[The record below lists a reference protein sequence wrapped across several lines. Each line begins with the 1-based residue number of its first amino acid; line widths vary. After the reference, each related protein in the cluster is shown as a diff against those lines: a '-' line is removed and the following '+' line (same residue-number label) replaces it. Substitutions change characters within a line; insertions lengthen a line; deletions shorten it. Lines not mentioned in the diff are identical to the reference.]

1 MFWRILLASLRHQ
14 RARLGIAALAMALG
28 SALVSGLLNLSGDI
42 GGQVGRELRAY
53 GANIIIRPK
62 EQSLLIGMGGLE
74 FGEVAATQTIAEDSL
89 EPVRQVK
96 GVVGVLPYLYAVV
109 EVSEGPVIPAEGQAE
124 GDGAGMTIAGYA
136 DRPAILA
143 GVDFA
148 ATRSIN
154 TWWEVRGRWPIAP
167 DEILAGRRAAE
178 ALNLAPGDSLSVT
191 YGAQTQ
197 TLEVTGVLETGA
209 AEDDQLIGGLA
220 TVQTLTSQPGQVTL
234 VMVSAL
240 TTDRSLDT
248 TADEIQA
255 ILPAAEVRTLA
266 QFAQAEEKVLNKV
279 RLLIGLVATL
289 VLLAGALTVAGTLN
303 TMVIER
309 QTEIGLMKALGA
321 ADRRV
326 ANLFLVEAMSVGI
339 FGGVAGYLGGLALA
353 LAIGWKVFDTVITP
367 TLWALPGTLLVGLV
381 VAWAAGLL
389 PVQRAL
395 RIDPVITLRGE

>member
-1 MFWRILLASLRHQ
+1 MFWRILSASLRHQ

-53 GANIIIRPK
+53 GANIIIRPQ

-74 FGEVAATQTIAEDSL
+74 FGEVAAPQTLAEDSL
-89 EPVRQVK
+89 EPIKQVQ
-96 GVVGVLPYLYAVV
+96 GVVGMLPYLYAIVD
-109 EVSEGPVIPAEGQAE
+109 VSERPV
-124 GDGAGMTIAGYA
+124 
-136 DRPAILA
+136 ILA
-143 GVDFA
+143 GVDLST
-148 ATRSIN
+148 TRSIN
-154 TWWEVRGRWPIAP
+154 TWWQVQGRWPQSP
-167 DEILAGRRAAE
+167 DEILVGRRAAE
-178 ALNLAPGDSLSVT
+178 MLGLSLGKSLLVA
-191 YGAQTQ
+191 YGGQTQ
-197 TLEVTGVLETGA
+197 TLRVAGVLETGA
-209 AEDDQLIGGLA
+209 AEDDQLVASLPA
-220 TVQTLTSQPGQVTL
+220 VQTITSQPGQVTL
-234 VMVSAL
+234 IMVSAL
-240 TTDRSLDT
+240 TADRSLDT

-255 ILPAAEVRTLA
+255 LLPAAEVRTLA

-279 RLLIGLVATL
+279 RLLIGLVAAL

-309 QTEIGLMKALGA
+309 RTEIGLMKALGA
-321 ADRRV
+321 AEERV

-339 FGGVAGYLGGLALA
+339 VGGLAGYLGGLALA
-353 LAIGWKVFDTVITP
+353 LAIGWKVFDTLITP

>member
-42 GGQVGRELRAY
+42 GGHVGRELRAY
-53 GANIIIRPK
+53 GANIIIRPQ
-62 EQSLLIGMGGLE
+62 EQSLLVGMGGLE
-74 FGEVAATQTIAEDSL
+74 YGEVTAPQTLAEDNL
-89 EPVRQVK
+89 GPIKQVK
-96 GVVGVLPYLYAVV
+96 GVVGMLPYLYAVV
-109 EVSEGPVIPAEGQAE
+109 DASESQAISAENQEEGNGADVTIMGDSERPV
-124 GDGAGMTIAGYA
+124 
-136 DRPAILA
+136 ILA
-143 GVDFA
+143 GVDLS

-154 TWWEVRGRWPIAP
+154 RWWQVQGRWPQSP
-167 DEILAGRRAAE
+167 DEILIGKRAAE
-178 ALNLAPGDSLSVT
+178 MLDLTLGKSLLVT
-191 YGAQTQ
+191 YGGQTQ
-197 TLEVTGVLETGA
+197 TLRVAGVLETGA
-209 AEDDQLIGGLA
+209 AEDDQLVASLQA
-220 TVQTLTSQPGQVTL
+220 VQTLTSQPGQVTL

-240 TTDRSLDT
+240 TTDRSLDA
-248 TADEIQA
+248 TAAEVQA
-255 ILPAAEVRTLA
+255 MLPAAEVRTLA
-266 QFAQAEEKVLNKV
+266 QFAQAEEQVLNKV
-279 RLLIGLVATL
+279 RLLVGLVAAL

-309 QTEIGLMKALGA
+309 RTEIGLMKALGA
-321 ADRRV
+321 SDKRV

-339 FGGVAGYLGGLALA
+339 FGGLAGYLGGLALA
-353 LAIGWKVFDTVITP
+353 LAIGWRVFDTVITP

>member
-14 RARLGIAALAMALG
+14 RARLGIATLAMALG

-42 GGQVGRELRAY
+42 GGQIGRELRAY
-53 GANIIIRPK
+53 GANIIIRPQ

-74 FGEVAATQTIAEDSL
+74 FGQVAAPQTLAEDSL
-89 EPVRQVK
+89 EPIKQVQ
-96 GVVGVLPYLYAVV
+96 GVVGMLPYLYAVV
-109 EVSEGPVIPAEGQAE
+109 DASERPV
-124 GDGAGMTIAGYA
+124 
-136 DRPAILA
+136 ILA
-143 GVDFA
+143 GVDLS

-154 TWWEVRGRWPIAP
+154 TWWQVQGRWPKSP
-167 DEILAGRRAAE
+167 DEILVGRRAAE
-178 ALNLAPGDSLSVT
+178 MLNLTLGKSLVVT
-191 YGAQTQ
+191 YGGQTQ
-197 TLEVTGVLETGA
+197 TLRVAGVLETGA
-209 AEDDQLIGGLA
+209 AEDDQLIASLPA
-220 TVQTLTSQPGQVTL
+220 VQTLTSQPGQVTL

-240 TTDRSLDT
+240 TADRSLDT
-248 TADEIQA
+248 TADDIQA

-266 QFAQAEEKVLNKV
+266 QFAQAEEKVLEKV
-279 RLLIGLVATL
+279 RLLIGLVAAL

-309 QTEIGLMKALGA
+309 RTEIGLMKALGA
-321 ADRRV
+321 SDKRV

-395 RIDPVITLRGE
+395 RMDPVITLRGDE